1 MSHKNKGRDQM
12 SYSISEDIKEE
23 TTKGRKNLKK
33 ILGHSTQKDGMV
45 PIP

>member
-1 MSHKNKGRDQM
+1 M

-45 PIP
+45 PIPWPLDLQPWGG